1 MSTDSVKLGH
11 LFAEIVSGHDVSRFD
26 EIVAPDY
33 VNHNAFAEPGR
44 AGVKKVFGAILAGI
58 PDLKVFAEDI
68 FASADGSRLVGRYR
82 YEGTHTGNFL
92 GYPATG
98 TAFAMRS
105 IDIWRVEDG
114 RLIEHW
120 DELNTL
126 DIFTQVGALA
136 PLGLPPAAGDPR
148 QSVI

>member
-1 MSTDSVKLGH
+1 MSTDPLALGY

-33 VNHNAFAEPGR
+33 INHNAFTEPGR
-44 AGVKKVFGAILAGI
+44 EGVKTVFGAIIAGV
-58 PDLKVFAEDI
+58 PDLKVYAEDV
-68 FASADGSRLVGRYR
+68 FVSADGSRLVGRYR
-82 YEGTHTGNFL
+82 YQGTHSGDFL

-98 TAFAMRS
+98 NAFAMRS

-126 DIFTQVGALA
+126 DIFTQIGALA
-136 PLGLPPAAGDPR
+136 PLGQPGTHGGPRQPAA
-148 QSVI
+148 